1 MDAKSMRLKGPSFVA
16 FIAGTMITP
25 AVVQLHVVPLAS
37 FRAAWTREPTIVLP
51 LLFML
56 GAYLLG
62 ATRALEAARRNVSSS
77 KAISFLLGWFTLAL
91 ALLSPLHDLSESLF
105 SAHMLQHE
113 LLMVVAAPLL
123 VAGRP
128 DLIYCLGAS
137 DELAEAT
144 WPISA
149 RRHNNSGMAPAYGS
163 DHGMA
168 LAWHRSLDMA
178 HPCAFRPTLSHG
190 WIHAAQHI
198 SFLGTALLFWG
209 ILLYG
214 HVGKRSYGA
223 GILYLFTT
231 AIHTSILGALLT
243 FASFPWYFIYQHT
256 AAFWGVSPLEDQQLG
271 GLIMWVPASVTYIIA
286 GLWLL
291 AGWIRES
298 DRLSSFGSVQAIV
311 ER

>member
-128 DLIYCLGAS
+128 DLIYVWALPMNWRKRLGRFQHGAIITPVWR
-137 DELAEAT
+137 LLTAPITAWLLNGIALWT
-144 WPISA
+144 WHI
-149 RRHNNSGMAPAYGS
+149 PALF
-163 DHGMA
+163 DA
-168 LAWHRSLDMA
+168 
-178 HPCAFRPTLSHG
+178 TLSHG

-209 ILLYG
+209 ILLHG